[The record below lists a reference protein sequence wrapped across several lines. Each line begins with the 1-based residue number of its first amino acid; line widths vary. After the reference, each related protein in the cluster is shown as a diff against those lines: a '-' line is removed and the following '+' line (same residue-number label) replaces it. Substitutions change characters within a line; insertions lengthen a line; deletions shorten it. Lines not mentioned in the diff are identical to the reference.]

1 LEQSSTK
8 YQRLIDSLPDAFAR
22 HRIVTNEQGQAVD
35 YIFLEANS
43 VFEDMTGLKIG
54 DIIGKKVTEAIPG
67 IVKTNFDWIATYG
80 NVALNRETISLV
92 QYSEPLNRWYEVY
105 AFSTE
110 HGYFETIFR
119 DVTELHK
126 THNMLRE
133 SEKRCNATFKALP
146 DLLFIFSQD
155 GTFLDYHANE
165 EASLIALPEYFTG
178 KSLAEVLPEALS
190 KQVMQNLKALCE
202 TGEMQTL
209 EYSLEFDSGRKYYEA
224 LFSKLDDK
232 RILSVIRDITRR
244 KIAEINIEENVQI
257 YRTALVG
264 IIESMGRMLE
274 KRDPYTASHQQRVSD
289 LAVAIAELMG
299 LGPDQVEGIKLAAR
313 VHDIGKIEVPAE
325 ILSRPGKLSSLELE
339 IIRQHPRA
347 GFEILGNIDFPWP
360 IAATV
365 KQHHEK
371 MNGSGYP
378 EGLSGE
384 EILLEARIICV
395 ADVVEAMASHR
406 PYRPSLGI
414 ERAIEEIVKHRGTC
428 YDSAVVDACVNL
440 FNRQGYSFQ
449 TTESV
454 PVGYH
459 SQPPIG

>member
-1 LEQSSTK
+1 LFNILS
-8 YQRLIDSLPDAFAR
+8 RLT
-22 HRIVTNEQGQAVD
+22 V
-35 YIFLEANS
+35 
-43 VFEDMTGLKIG
+43 
-54 DIIGKKVTEAIPG
+54 
-67 IVKTNFDWIATYG
+67 
-80 NVALNRETISLV
+80 
-92 QYSEPLNRWYEVY
+92 
-105 AFSTE
+105 
-110 HGYFETIFR
+110 
-119 DVTELHK
+119 
-126 THNMLRE
+126 
-133 SEKRCNATFKALP
+133 

-299 LGPDQVEGIKLAAR
+299 LGP
-313 VHDIGKIEVPAE
+313 AE